1 MTWRLLARK
10 CPTRSM
16 TVVGDLAQTGSLAG
30 ATDWGAV
37 LRPHVG
43 EQWRLAQLTVNYRTP
58 AEIMAVAADVLEASD
73 AVTAPPRSVRST
85 GVPPVAEQ
93 VTETELLPRVAGLTA
108 GLADQGGTVAVI
120 VPPSRVDAVVDC
132 LSGAFPKV
140 SSGPAADSSAGP
152 VVLLPAEAKG
162 LEFDSVLLVD
172 PQALLDEGVRGHSD
186 LSDALTRPTQ
196 RLTVLHPGVL
206 PAELH
211 RLTDED

>member
-1 MTWRLLARK
+1 RK

-37 LRPHVG
+37 LRPHAG

-58 AEIMAVAADVLEASD
+58 AEIMAVAADVLAASEA
-73 AVTAPPRSVRST
+73 VIEPPRSVRST
-85 GVPPVAEQ
+85 GVPPVAEL
-93 VTETELLPRVAGLTA
+93 VTEESLLPRVAAVTTELTA
-108 GLADQGGTVAVI
+108 AGGTVAVI
-120 VPPSRVDAVVDC
+120 VPPSRVSAVVDA
-132 LSGAFPKV
+132 LGASFPAV

-152 VVLLPAEAKG
+152 VVLVPADAKG
-162 LEFDSVLLVD
+162 LEFDSVLLLD

-186 LSDALTRPTQ
+186 LYVALTRPTQ
-196 RLTVLHPGVL
+196 RLTVLHPGEL

-211 RLTDED
+211 RLTEG